1 MDNISNY
8 ETYLLVRP
16 RKFIISVN
24 IDFEKKLYYNE
35 LDLETDF
42 ELENLEKLDSFLNN
56 NIFKIEKKFQSFI
69 EKIIIILDLDVF
81 FPIEI
86 SIKKN
91 NLNNY
96 LNFQNLKHL
105 LYEAKECC
113 KITLDQKKI
122 IHMLIKN
129 YKVDEKDY
137 SFFPDNIKCSNYSLD
152 LKLICISDDLIKSLE
167 IILKKYHI
175 SLNRV
180 LNANYIEG
188 FFSQNDSN
196 FFSMAKKIIAG
207 HNPNE
212 VLFLDKTVKNRGFFE
227 KFFNFFN

>member
-1 MDNISNY
+1 
-8 ETYLLVRP
+8 
-16 RKFIISVN
+16 
-24 IDFEKKLYYNE
+24 
-35 LDLETDF
+35 
-42 ELENLEKLDSFLNN
+42 
-56 NIFKIEKKFQSFI
+56 
-69 EKIIIILDLDVF
+69 
-81 FPIEI
+81 
-86 SIKKN
+86 
-91 NLNNY
+91 
-96 LNFQNLKHL
+96 
-105 LYEAKECC
+105 
-113 KITLDQKKI
+113 
-122 IHMLIKN
+122 MLIKN

-167 IILKKYHI
+167 MILKKYHI